1 MPLPMVVTALLFAA
15 PIEPSPTPFERAEVA
30 RIQAHFDG
38 AIESLAARDLSA
50 LTADQRRNRAGLVEV
65 LRAYRDRGVFPR
77 NYDFPG
83 EAVPYFID
91 RKTGIRCA
99 VAHLA
104 EHTGAHELVRRVA
117 DADNNVW
124 VAELAGDA
132 AFEGWLAAN
141 GLTLEEAARI
151 QVPYVGDDPLPSP
164 APVRERVSAGVST
177 VALGAALTTTAI
189 NTYFSSGR
197 PGRVGV
203 AFGAATGALAM
214 GSGALLIHQH
224 GDKTIGAASIVAGG
238 AALFIAGRAFRRA
251 RSAAQAAS
259 VPAPSTPVALL
270 DRATIAPIIPFTRTQ
285 GLGASIS
292 LTF

>member
-1 MPLPMVVTALLFAA
+1 MPLPIFATALLLVAVPVEA
-15 PIEPSPTPFERAEVA
+15 SPPSFERTEVA

-38 AIESLAARDLSA
+38 ALEMLSARDQSA
-50 LTADQRRNRAGLVEV
+50 LTAEQRQGRAELVEM
-65 LRAYRDRGVFPR
+65 LRAYRDRGAFPR

-99 VAHLA
+99 VAHLL

-117 DADNNVW
+117 DADNNIW
-124 VAELAGDA
+124 VAELAGDG
-132 AFEGWLAAN
+132 AFEAWLVTN

-151 QVPYVGDDPLPSP
+151 QVPYVGDELPPPP
-164 APVRERVSAGVST
+164 APLRERASAGVST

-197 PGRVGV
+197 PGRAGV
-203 AFGAATGALAM
+203 AFGAVTGAFAM

-224 GDKTIGAASIVAGG
+224 GDRTVGAASIVAGG
-238 AALFIAGRAFRRA
+238 VGLFIAGRAFRRA
-251 RSAAQAAS
+251 RSAEHAAAS
-259 VPAPSTPVALL
+259 IAAPSAPL